1 MNNASTQIIQKLQKM
16 AQDAIDH
23 KNYEKALEAIAAG
36 GSILYTHNQ
45 YYTDDTFEQQLLD
58 IEAGALTDSLKTFS
72 PDRNTVLFYDGFGL
86 DTRGLALIFVKAL
99 ARLGYRVIYLI
110 PLSSKG
116 TQPNI
121 EKAVTGLD
129 VIWYTIDTN
138 APCLSRAKQI
148 CQAFNKYTPAHAFFY
163 TLPDDVSAAIAFSH
177 FAGTVT
183 RYQIDLTDHAFWLG
197 VNAFDYCMALRDV
210 GAKIAYQYRGV
221 PKEKLVL
228 LPYYPTIDY
237 SAPFQGFPF
246 DTTNRRVMFSGG
258 ALYKTLGDANNTYYK
273 IAGSLLEKHPDLI
286 FLYAGYGDDSQLKL
300 LAQQYEGRVHH
311 IAERSDLYQVIK
323 HSVLYLNTYPMFG
336 GLMMH
341 YAAAA
346 GRLPLT
352 LKHGNDADGLLIDQA
367 NLGIE
372 YDTMEDLVA
381 DADRMLS
388 DTDYLRQ
395 REARLEG
402 CVLTEQR
409 FEENLNR
416 LLTEGKTEFSFV
428 LEPID
433 TQQFRD
439 EYDRRFCYRQTVRR
453 AVTSNRKRAL
463 LPSFPLLFL
472 ESYCIRVCEYV
483 KNKFTRG
490 A

>member
-1 MNNASTQIIQKLQKM
+1 MATASTKIIQKLQAV
-16 AQDAIDH
+16 AQAAIDRQ
-23 KNYEKALEAIAAG
+23 NYEKALAAIAAG

-45 YYTDDTFEQQLLD
+45 YYTDQVFEQQLLSV
-58 IEAGALTDSLKTFS
+58 EAGALSGIPKHFA
-72 PDRNTVLFYDGFGL
+72 PEQNTVLFYDGFGL

-99 ARLGYRVIYLI
+99 ARLGYRVVYLV
-110 PLSSKG
+110 PATALG

-121 EKAVTGLD
+121 QKAVEGLD
-129 VIWYTIDTN
+129 VTWCGIDTRRSHL
-138 APCLSRAKQI
+138 AWAQQI
-148 CQAFNKYTPAHAFFY
+148 CRAFVEYKPANAFFY
-163 TLPDDVSAAIAFSH
+163 TRPDDVSAAIAFGH

-197 VNAFDYCMALRDV
+197 IHAFDYCMALRDV
-210 GAKIAYQYRGV
+210 GAKIACHYRGV

-246 DTTNRRVMFSGG
+246 DAEGRQVMFSGG
-258 ALYKTLGDANNTYYK
+258 ALYKTLGDGDNTYYK
-273 IAGSLLEKHPDLI
+273 MAGALLEKHPDLV
-286 FLYAGYGDDSQLKL
+286 FLYAGTGDDSQLKL
-300 LAQQYEGRVHH
+300 LAQRFPDRVYH
-311 IAERSDLYQVIK
+311 IAERSDLYQVIR

-352 LKHGNDADGLLIDQA
+352 LKHGHDADGLLLDQPK
-367 NLGIE
+367 LGIE
-372 YDTMEDLVA
+372 YDTPDALVE
-381 DADRMLS
+381 DADRL
-388 DTDYLRQ
+388 LRDPAYRQQ

-409 FEENLNR
+409 FEENLKY
-416 LLTEGKTEFSFV
+416 LLTERRTEFTCG

-433 TQQFRD
+433 TRQFRA
-439 EYDRRFCYRQTVRR
+439 EYDRRFRCHPTVRE
-453 AVTSNRKRAL
+453 AVASKRKRAL
-463 LPSFPLLFL
+463 LFTFPLLFL
-472 ESYCIRVCEYV
+472 EAFCIRVFRRM
-483 KNKFTRG
+483 KRTFLRG